1 MKILVVSPFLPYP
14 LNSGGAMRVYY
25 LMRELARRHAVSLLC
40 PGRLTPEAAQALSF
54 CAQVHAVPG
63 VRLRRPIWQHVGG
76 LLGPLP
82 LSMSLHSPPLEER
95 FRSLVASG
103 DYDAVQ
109 VEFLALAHLG
119 KAVHRAH
126 KVLVHHFIA
135 SELRARQLER
145 MPWGVRRLYYMVDL
159 AKIERYERESLLWYD
174 EHVTVSQ
181 RDALI
186 LRNWLGSAR
195 VVAIPN
201 GVDTDYFFPGDEPEQ
216 PYSMLFVGSF
226 GLHPANIDA
235 ALHLS
240 RSIFPL
246 VRRRLPQ
253 ATLTIAGSGPPRSVR
268 ALAGDGVQVVA
279 DPPDIRPYMSR
290 ASLVVLPLR
299 SGAGTKVRVACAMA
313 MGKAVLGTPVA
324 LEGIDV
330 VAGEH
335 AAVEPEETFA
345 DAAVEL
351 LQDSQRRAVIGRR
364 AREFAVTRLDWRVV
378 GRQAIR
384 FYEQVGHKVAV

>member
-1 MKILVVSPFLPYP
+1 
-14 LNSGGAMRVYY
+14 
-25 LMRELARRHAVSLLC
+25 
-40 PGRLTPEAAQALSF
+40 
-54 CAQVHAVPG
+54 
-63 VRLRRPIWQHVGG
+63 
-76 LLGPLP
+76 
-82 LSMSLHSPPLEER
+82 
-95 FRSLVASG
+95 
-103 DYDAVQ
+103 
-109 VEFLALAHLG
+109 
-119 KAVHRAH
+119 
-126 KVLVHHFIA
+126 
-135 SELRARQLER
+135 
-145 MPWGVRRLYYMVDL
+145 RLYYMVDL

-195 VVAIPN
+195 VVTIPN

-335 AAVEPEETFA
+335 AAVESEETFA

-351 LQDSQRRAVIGRR
+351 LKDRQRRAVIGRR

-378 GRQAIR
+378 GRQAMR
-384 FYEQVGHKVAV
+384 FYEQVPVLRMRTLCEKSAEQVQEAGA